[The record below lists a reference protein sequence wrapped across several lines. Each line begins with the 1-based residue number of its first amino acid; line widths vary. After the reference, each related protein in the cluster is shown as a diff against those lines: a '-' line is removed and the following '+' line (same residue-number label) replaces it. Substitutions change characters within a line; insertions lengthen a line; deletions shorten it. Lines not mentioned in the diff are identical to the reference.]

1 MGFEVSVTLAPQA
14 HEHQQR
20 QRTAYM
26 HSMISKDDKV
36 WAESLLYKK
45 VILDF

>member
-14 HEHQQR
+14 HEHQQH

-36 WAESLLYKK
+36 WAESLLYEK